1 MRYLACQSATAETVL
16 GRTARDRDG
25 RYRILKKFARELR
38 SGWRASRRLQN
49 RDGRDRQVA
58 ADCRAAAGR
67 ACMLTSA
74 DTQQIAGALA
84 TTAAVR
90 AP

>member
-1 MRYLACQSATAETVL
+1 MRYLACQSETAETVL

-25 RYRILKKFARELR
+25 RYRILKKFARE
-38 SGWRASRRLQN
+38 
-49 RDGRDRQVA
+49 
-58 ADCRAAAGR
+58 
-67 ACMLTSA
+67 
-74 DTQQIAGALA
+74 AGALS